1 MDKAPVR
8 HPTTPPPAAGSIRP
22 PVSRSTHD
30 ADSPEEKP
38 PADEDDGLIKVLMV
52 VINYAVRL
60 LAVLMTLLILWG
72 VVDVVYV
79 FYERLFAEPF
89 MLLTVS
95 DILTIFGSF
104 MAVLI
109 AVEIFLN
116 ITVYIKYEALPIK
129 MVIATA
135 LMAISR
141 KIIILDFKELDWPY
155 IIAIAAAVLSLG
167 LTYWLISYKQ
177 PTAAKPDER

>member
-1 MDKAPVR
+1 MDKPPVR
-8 HPTTPPPAAGSIRP
+8 HPISPTPPRP
-22 PVSRSTHD
+22 PVSRNLREAD
-30 ADSPEEKP
+30 AHEEKVP
-38 PADEDDGLIKVLMV
+38 EVETDALLKFLTW
-52 VINYAVRL
+52 VIHHSVRL
-60 LAVLMTLLILWG
+60 LAVLMTLVILWG
-72 VVDVVYV
+72 VADVVYV
-79 FYERLFAEPF
+79 MYERVVAEPF
-89 MLLTVS
+89 LMLTVS
-95 DILTIFGSF
+95 DILTVFGSF

-155 IIAIAAAVLSLG
+155 VIAIAAAVLSLG
-167 LTYWLISYKQ
+167 MTYWLISYKPQ
-177 PTAAKPDER
+177 PPKTDER

>member
-8 HPTTPPPAAGSIRP
+8 HPPTPPSPNVAPRAPQPRSLRDMDAHEETP
-22 PVSRSTHD
+22 PEVYED
-30 ADSPEEKP
+30 A
-38 PADEDDGLIKVLMV
+38 LLKVLMR
-52 VINYAVRL
+52 VIRYAVKL
-60 LAVLMTLLILWG
+60 LAVLMTLVILWG
-72 VVDVVYV
+72 VADVVYV
-79 FYERLFAEPF
+79 FYQRVVAEPF
-89 MLLTVS
+89 LMLTVS

-116 ITVYIKYEALPIK
+116 ITVYIKHEALPIK

-155 IIAIAAAVLSLG
+155 IIAIAAAVLALG
-167 LTYWLISYKQ
+167 MTYWLISYKPPQ
-177 PTAAKPDER
+177 PIKQDDR

>member
-22 PVSRSTHD
+22 PVSRSSRD
-30 ADSPEEKP
+30 LDSPEEKLP
-38 PADEDDGLIKVLMV
+38 DVAEDGLLKVLMA
-52 VINYAVRL
+52 IIHQAVRL

-72 VVDVVYV
+72 VADVVYV
-79 FYERLFAEPF
+79 FYERLIAEPF
-89 MLLTVS
+89 MMLTVS

-155 IIAIAAAVLSLG
+155 IVAIAAAVLSLG

-177 PTAAKPDER
+177 PPAAKPDER

>member
-8 HPTTPPPAAGSIRP
+8 HPTTPPAAGAMRP
-22 PVSRSTHD
+22 PVSRSLRD
-30 ADSPEEKP
+30 LDSPEEKLP
-38 PADEDDGLIKVLMV
+38 DVETDILLKLLMR
-52 VINYAVRL
+52 VIRHAVRL
-60 LAVLMTLLILWG
+60 LAVLMTLVILWG
-72 VVDVVYV
+72 VADVVYV
-79 FYERLFAEPF
+79 MYDRVVAEPF
-89 MLLTVS
+89 MMLTVS
-95 DILTIFGSF
+95 DILTVFGSF

-155 IIAIAAAVLSLG
+155 IIAIAAAVLALG
-167 LTYWLISYKQ
+167 ATYWLISYKPHPPKQ
-177 PTAAKPDER
+177 DER

>member
-1 MDKAPVR
+1 MDKPPLR
-8 HPTTPPPAAGSIRP
+8 HPTTPSPAAGAMRP
-22 PVSRSTHD
+22 AVGRSQRDLD
-30 ADSPEEKP
+30 AHEEKLP
-38 PADEDDGLIKVLMV
+38 DVEADVLLKVLMR
-52 VINYAVRL
+52 VIHHAVRL
-60 LAVLMTLLILWG
+60 LAVLMTLVILWG
-72 VVDVVYV
+72 VADVVYV
-79 FYERLFAEPF
+79 LYDRVIAEPF
-89 MLLTVS
+89 MMLTVS

-177 PTAAKPDER
+177 QPAAKPDER